1 MSGIALAA
9 VICGGQ
15 LCVDFAGPAGKRKE
29 LAQDFP
35 GLENDLPGHD
45 ALIP

>member
-9 VICGGQ
+9 LICGVRP
-15 LCVDFAGPAGKRKE
+15 CVDFAGPAGKRKE

-35 GLENDLPGHD
+35 RLENDLPGHD